1 MPAARATTTR
11 LMVEYL
17 SEEQILYLHRAVI
30 KAAGGRG
37 GVRDRGLL
45 RSALSRPAASFAG
58 QDLHVSIAAKT
69 AALMHALVSNHAFID
84 GNKRVAVAAAELF
97 LQVNGRRLSADDQA
111 LEEVTM
117 AAAAGGLGVE
127 ELRIWIEQRTRRE

>member
-1 MPAARATTTR
+1 
-11 LMVEYL
+11 
-17 SEEQILYLHRAVI
+17 
-30 KAAGGRG
+30 
-37 GVRDRGLL
+37 
-45 RSALSRPAASFAG
+45 
-58 QDLHVSIAAKT
+58 
-69 AALMHALVSNHAFID
+69 MHALVSNHAFID

-117 AAAAGGLGVE
+117 AAAAGSLGVE